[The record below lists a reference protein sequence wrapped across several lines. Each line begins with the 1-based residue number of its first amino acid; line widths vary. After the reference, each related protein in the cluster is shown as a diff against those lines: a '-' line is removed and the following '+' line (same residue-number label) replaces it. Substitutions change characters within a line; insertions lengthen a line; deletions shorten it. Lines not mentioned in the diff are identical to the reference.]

1 MSNRSFLLLV
11 ACVLSGLLFGG
22 CRTDRNAL
30 WDAKVGS
37 VDYDEVVREMGP
49 PERET
54 TLSDGSRVGD
64 WFQKRGGS
72 WFTTYQ
78 TYPDGFT
85 TYGQALEFP
94 DRLIRLTFG
103 SDGVLQSWKTVYR

>member
-1 MSNRSFLLLV
+1 MKTRLLPLNAICLLAVLLV
-11 ACVLSGLLFGG
+11 CG
-22 CRTDRNAL
+22 CRTDKNAI

-37 VDYDEVVREMGP
+37 ASFDDVVRELGP

-54 TLSDGSRVGD
+54 KLGDGSRVGD

-78 TYPDGFT
+78 TYPGGLT
-85 TYGQALEFP
+85 TYGQSLEFP
-94 DRLIRLTFG
+94 DRLIRFTFDAG
-103 SDGVLQSWKTVYR
+103 GVLRSWKTVYR